1 MLQSEKEIIQQRPA
15 LDLMTETKQFREI
28 VFKRRY
34 RASKSVARE

>member
-1 MLQSEKEIIQQRPA
+1 
-15 LDLMTETKQFREI
+15 MTETKQFREV